1 MYSNVFFIPHFNIIG
16 GVETY
21 AYELAKKYGK
31 YDITF
36 IYTDDT
42 SDRKQIARLRK
53 LVRVKKYKQKDG
65 IIECKRLF
73 VMYKAN
79 LDIFKAEKIY
89 LISHADYEIQNLK
102 PVVDDRIDKYFGVSK
117 SVADA
122 YKRVSGKDTEVIYNP
137 ITIEKPRKILKL
149 ISATRLTKEKG
160 GTRIIQLAEEL
171 DKANIPYIWYLFT
184 NGRLP
189 VDNPNIVYMKPRL
202 DIRDW
207 INECD
212 YLVQLSNTEA
222 WCYSVLESL
231 LLHTPVIVTPIPS
244 FIEMGIKD
252 SENGYILPFDM
263 KNIDAEKIY
272 NNIPI
277 IKDFKAPE
285 DKYGEL
291 LLKKKSTYKYEEVEV
306 QASKNFTDIE
316 ENKYRKKDEIFKVEK
331 ERANYLEWRGLCK
344 LL

>member
-16 GVETY
+16 GIETY

-53 LVRVKKYKQKDG
+53 LVRVKKYNKEDG

-102 PVVDDRIDKYFGVSK
+102 PIVDDRIDKYFGVSK

-122 YKRVSGKDTEVIYNP
+122 YKKVSGKDTEVIYNP

-149 ISATRLTKEKG
+149 ISATRLSKEKG
-160 GTRIIQLAEEL
+160 GYRMIQLAEAL
-171 DKANIPYIWYLFT
+171 DKAEIPYIWYVFT
-184 NGRLP
+184 NGKLP
-189 VDNPNIVYMKPRL
+189 FDNPNIVYMKPRL
-202 DIRDW
+202 DIRNW

-231 LLHTPVIVTPIPS
+231 LLHTPVITTPIPS

-252 SENGYILPFDM
+252 GENGYILPFEM
-263 KNIDAEKIY
+263 KDIDAEKIY
-272 NNIPI
+272 NNIPK
-277 IKDFKAPE
+277 IKEFVAPE
-285 DKYGEL
+285 DRYSEL
-291 LLKKKSTYKYEEVEV
+291 ILKKKSTYEYEEVLV
-306 QASKNFTDIE
+306 KALKNFFDIE
-316 ENKYRKKDEIFKVEK
+316 EDKHRAKDSIFKAEK
-331 ERANYLEWRGLCK
+331 ERADYLEWRGLCK

>member
-16 GVETY
+16 GIETY

-42 SDRKQIARLRK
+42 SDIKQLARLKK
-53 LVRVKKYKQKDG
+53 LVRVKKYKKEDG
-65 IIECKRLF
+65 IIKCKNLF

-79 LDIFKAEKIY
+79 LDIFEAEKIY

-102 PVVDDRIDKYFGVSK
+102 PVVDDRITKYYGVSK

-137 ITIEKPRKILKL
+137 ITIEKPKKILKL

-160 GTRIIQLAEEL
+160 GNRIIQLAEAL
-171 DKANIPYIWYLFT
+171 DKAGIPYIWYLFT

-189 VDNPNIVYMKPRL
+189 VNNPNIVYMKPRL

-207 INECD
+207 IAECD

-252 SENGYILPFDM
+252 NENGYILPFNMQDI
-263 KNIDAEKIY
+263 NVEKIY

-277 IKDFKAPE
+277 IKEFKAPE
-285 DKYGEL
+285 DKYEEL

-306 QASKNFTDIE
+306 QAIKQFTDIE
-316 ENKYRKKDEIFKVEK
+316 ENKHRKKNEIFKVEK
-331 ERANYLEWRGLCK
+331 ERADYLEWRGLICK
-344 LL
+344 L

>member
-1 MYSNVFFIPHFNIIG
+1 MYSNIFFIPHFNIIG
-16 GVETY
+16 GIETY

-42 SDRKQIARLRK
+42 SDIKQIARLRK
-53 LVRVKKYKQKDG
+53 LVRVKKYNKEDG

-117 SVADA
+117 SVAEA

-160 GTRIIQLAEEL
+160 GNRIIKLAEEL
-171 DKANIPYIWYLFT
+171 DKAGIPYIWYLFT

-189 VDNPNIVYMKPRL
+189 IENKNIVYMKPRL

-207 INECD
+207 IAECD
-212 YLVQLSNTEA
+212 YLVQLSDTEA

-252 SENGYILPFDM
+252 EENGYILPFNMQDI
-263 KNIDAEKIY
+263 NAEKIY

-306 QASKNFTDIE
+306 QAKKQFTDIE
-316 ENKYRKKDEIFKVEK
+316 ENKQRKKNEIFKTEK
-331 ERANYLEWRGLCK
+331 ERADYLEWRGLICK
-344 LL
+344 L

>member
-16 GVETY
+16 GIETY

-42 SDRKQIARLRK
+42 SDIKQIARLRK
-53 LVRVKKYKQKDG
+53 LVRVKKYNKEDG

-89 LISHADYEIQNLK
+89 LISHADYEIQKLK
-102 PVVDDRIDKYFGVSK
+102 PVVDDRITKYYGVSK
-117 SVADA
+117 SVAEA

-160 GTRIIQLAEEL
+160 GNRIVKLAEEL

-189 VDNPNIVYMKPRL
+189 IENKNIVYMKPRL

-207 INECD
+207 IAECD

-231 LLHTPVIVTPIPS
+231 LLHTPVIVTPVPS

-252 SENGYILPFDM
+252 GENGYILPF
-263 KNIDAEKIY
+263 NIKDINVEKIY
-272 NNIPI
+272 NNIPT
-277 IKDFKAPE
+277 IKEFIAPE

-306 QASKNFTDIE
+306 QATKSFTDIE
-316 ENKYRKKDEIFKVEK
+316 ENKRRKKDEIFKAEK
-331 ERANYLEWRGLCK
+331 ERADYLEWRGLVK
-344 LL
+344 SR